1 MNYFVPLHKNFK
13 YIMNA
18 TSNLSLHHVR
28 SVGAVVRDG
37 YLLYTS
43 NFKRLFRA
51 SWVYALLYALAFAW
65 MTSRIIYDVLPLIVI
80 SQYPSLE
87 VRWTASTA
95 DWVLVALYCLAFVI
109 TALLLAAVAIKACDD
124 HRTTDAIQ
132 RPDHWWGVLPT
143 KTVPCLLRP
152 LRSKSY
158 ADTTFFKGLRYFGL
172 LFATLL
178 LTGIITSLLTF
189 FCELPGFIIGTA
201 NIKAYTG
208 AAMGDPLGMPDYLNT
223 LTFVAFTIAGFIQAY
238 VHLVTIFPL
247 YYACGTIAQREQL
260 KKKFQ

>member
-1 MNYFVPLHKNFK
+1 
-13 YIMNA
+13 MNA

-51 SWVYALLYALAFAW
+51 SWIYALLYALAFAW

-95 DWVLVALYCLAFVI
+95 DWILVAIYCLAFVI

-132 RPDHWWGVLPT
+132 RPDHWWGVLPN

-158 ADTTFFKGLRYFGL
+158 AHTTFFKGLRYFGL

-178 LTGIITSLLTF
+178 LTGIITMLELLWATRW
-189 FCELPGFIIGTA
+189 
-201 NIKAYTG
+201 
-208 AAMGDPLGMPDYLNT
+208 
-223 LTFVAFTIAGFIQAY
+223 
-238 VHLVTIFPL
+238 
-247 YYACGTIAQREQL
+247 ACPTT
-260 KKKFQ
+260 